1 MITRTEI
8 LQGIGKHRLRAI
20 SVSLGLEVSTRI
32 TKAEILSG
40 LVSSRRFSTAEML
53 EGLTHV
59 ELKAIC
65 KRANLAP
72 ASRDKAAYIHSLTGD
87 DGTLLKA
94 HIIASLRKQGFRHQ
108 RGRIVPPSFDDKE
121 TIRTVH
127 GLAVQHKR
135 DRARAQLMRHE
146 NALLARIAEGVSL
159 DVAKIRPRL
168 VEVVSDSEDEL
179 LFRYACLHWSIPI
192 SSGYGRRLR
201 FIVTDENNGK
211 LIGVIGLGDPVFALS
226 ARDDWIGF
234 TSSSRKRR
242 LQNIMDAFV
251 LGAVPPYSYLLGG
264 KLVAMLAASNEV
276 RGRFKAK
283 YGTHKSLISG
293 KTQDGELAMLTTTSA
308 LGRSSI
314 YNRIRYQQR
323 ELYTPIGYTRGF
335 GDFQFLNGLY
345 DEMLTYAKDNC
356 SPTAKQLSWG
366 AGFRNRREV
375 VKKCLASAG
384 LPSDLLRHGVKR
396 QIFVVPLAQNTKEY
410 LTGMDNKL
418 QAFDF
423 SADGMFDYFRERW
436 MLPRASRQHE
446 FRAFRSVDYGL
457 WIR

>member
-8 LQGIGKHRLRAI
+8 LQEIGRPRLRAI
-20 SVSLGLEVSTRI
+20 SVSLGMEVSTRKA
-32 TKAEILSG
+32 KAEILSG
-40 LVSSRRFSTAEML
+40 LISSRRFSTAEML
-53 EGLTHV
+53 ERLTHG

-65 KRANLAP
+65 KRANVVP
-72 ASRDKAAYIHSLTGD
+72 SSRDKAGYIHGLTGD

-108 RGRIVPPSFDDKE
+108 KGRIVPPSFEDKE

-135 DRARAQLMRHE
+135 DRARAQLMRYE
-146 NALLARIAEGVSL
+146 KALLSRIAEGVSL
-159 DVAKIRPRL
+159 DVTEIRPRL

-201 FIVTDENNGK
+201 FIVIDESNQK
-211 LIGVIGLGDPVFALS
+211 LVGVIGLGDPVFALS
-226 ARDDWIGF
+226 ARDEWIGF
-234 TSSSRKRR
+234 TPASRKRR

-264 KLVAMLAASNEV
+264 KLIAMLAASNEV
-276 RGRFKAK
+276 RERFKAK
-283 YGTHKSLISG
+283 YGTHRSLISG
-293 KTQDGELAMLTTTSA
+293 KTQDGDLALLTTTSA

-323 ELYTPIGYTRGF
+323 QLYTPIGYTRGF

-345 DEMLTYAKDNC
+345 DEMLTYAKVNC

-384 LPSDLLRHGVKR
+384 LPSDLLRHGVRR
-396 QIFVVPLAQNTKEY
+396 QIFVVPLALNAKQY
-410 LTGMDNKL
+410 LSGVDDTL
-418 QAFDF
+418 QAFNF
-423 SADGMFDYFRERW
+423 SADEMFGYFRERW
-436 MLPRASRQHE
+436 MLPRAARLQE
-446 FRAFRSVDYGL
+446 FRAFRSEDYGL